1 MLKQQMFLTNIQS
14 ILVSSRQTHSLWSSE
29 PSKQTTNNISTWP
42 NGPSRQGT
50 NSMSLNK
57 SKDKG
62 HHHQASGKRK
72 HPSDD
77 EIWDDGDDD
86 NDDDDRLLVTAGH
99 DFDVTVDGEDELSLY
114 SKEVEKR
121 EADTPEEGQLYESRY
136 HDFLSVV
143 EDDLRSTTEKQFAEF
158 CHKILDNSK
167 NNVKLKAEI
176 KSINVPKN
184 CTFMKT
190 TYLNPEIILEYQT
203 QLLKKDKAAQRK

>member
-29 PSKQTTNNISTWP
+29 PSKQTANNISTWS

-57 SKDKG
+57 NKDKG

-77 EIWDDGDDD
+77 EICDDD
-86 NDDDDRLLVTAGH
+86 DDDDDDDRLLVTAGH
-99 DFDVTVDGEDELSLY
+99 DFDVTADGEDELSLY
-114 SKEVEKR
+114 SKEVEKG

-143 EDDLRSTTEKQFAEF
+143 EDDLRSTTEKQFAEV

-176 KSINVPKN
+176 KGNIVPKN